1 MSDSAKGSAAGY
13 IFQFEKALLMLSKIE
28 NESHYISVEDV
39 DDIAN
44 HTETGTIVMTVQAKH
59 SIVNSGTT
67 FEDTS
72 YALWRTIQIWIEKLE
87 KSIFNDSTKFIC
99 STNKVI
105 PEKSLLSKATKLPCE
120 KFIELVELV
129 LQEQKGKIKQQVGS
143 EDKKSITKIIKLIEF
158 ALSKKTLFEIIL
170 KNLQIEDNV
179 NTKEKFLLNIHI
191 SSDKYSDTNKDAIYC
206 SMLGWMIDN
215 CLMKWRNGSEARI
228 SKASFNEKIYY
239 VFSNPTI
246 INAVFRTKESLGS
259 INDIDVLE
267 RRKDLFV
274 KQIEDINRN
283 EKAKERIIKE
293 AIVNFIYSDIELS
306 YVITKGEF
314 TKTDLDEFYNL
325 CFESWQTCFDE
336 IVIDE
341 INNYS
346 EIEQNKLAI
355 KIFDKV
361 MNNIDIKFKANYS
374 FTPANK
380 YVRNGSF
387 LKLSNVPTIGW
398 HPDWETK
405 YKHK

>member
-28 NESHYISVEDV
+28 NVSHYISVEDV

-59 SIVNSGTT
+59 SIVRSGTT

-72 YALWRTIQIWIEKLE
+72 YALWRTLQIWIEKLE
-87 KSIFNDSTKFIC
+87 KSIFNSSTTFIC
-99 STNKVI
+99 STNKEI
-105 PEKSLLSKATKLPCE
+105 PEKSLISKATKLPCE
-120 KFIELVELV
+120 KVIEEVEAILK
-129 LQEQKGKIKQQVGS
+129 EQKGKVKKIKVT

-158 ALSKKTLFEIIL
+158 ALSKRNLFEIIL
-170 KNLQIEDNV
+170 KNLQIEDKENA
-179 NTKEKFLLNIHI
+179 KEKLLLNLHV
-191 SSDKYSDTNKDAIYC
+191 SSNKYSDTNKDAIYS
-206 SMLGWMIDN
+206 SMLGWIIDN
-215 CLMKWRNGSEARI
+215 CLLKWRNGSEARI
-228 SKASFNEKIYY
+228 SKESFNDKIFH
-239 VFSNPTI
+239 VFTNPTI
-246 INAVFRTKESLGS
+246 INAVFRTKESLGT
-259 INDIDVLE
+259 INDNDILE

-283 EKAKERIIKE
+283 GKAKERIIKE
-293 AIVNFIYSDIELS
+293 AILNYIYSDIELS
-306 YVITKGEF
+306 YVITKGDF

-341 INNYS
+341 IENYS
-346 EIEQNKLAI
+346 EIEQNNLAI
-355 KIFDKV
+355 LIFDKV
-361 MNNIDIKFKANYS
+361 MNNIDIKFKANCS

-387 LKLSNVPTIGW
+387 LKLSNIPTIGW

-405 YKHK
+405 YKQ